1 MAMTD
6 ADAVV
11 AGIPPISLS
20 TCIFTFFA
28 RHFGINWLA
37 FLAAYDSIGVLE
49 ESAHIQW
56 NE

>member
-11 AGIPPISLS
+11 AGISP
-20 TCIFTFFA
+20 
-28 RHFGINWLA
+28 HLA
-37 FLAAYDSIGVLE
+37 FDMHIYFLRSAFWHQLVGFLAAYDSIGVLE
-49 ESAHIQW
+49 ESAYIQW

>member
-11 AGIPPISLS
+11 AGISP
-20 TCIFTFFA
+20 
-28 RHFGINWLA
+28 HLA
-37 FLAAYDSIGVLE
+37 FDMHIYFLRSEFWHQLVGFLAAYDSIGVLE